1 MSVTR
6 VLLAAGASAALLT
19 AQPLA
24 QPADEVHVQRI
35 RNNVFMLVVGG
46 ANVTVQVE
54 AIVSAEDHDSIYGGD
69 RGVLVVDSGSAPL
82 GAPLL
87 AAIRA
92 LSKGPLRYVINTSA
106 DGDHAGGNAALA
118 KAGAVVQGAQGGGSA
133 TTGRTPLMLLAHENV
148 LKRMSART
156 GEQAPTPLDAWPT
169 DTFLK
174 DKELFFNGES
184 IQILHQPAAHSDG
197 DSLVYL
203 RRSDVIS
210 AGEIFSTVTFPKID
224 ASRGGHVQGVIDG
237 VLRILDLAIPGEKEE
252 AGTMI
257 VPGHGR
263 LCDEADVEFYR
274 EMVTI
279 VHDRV
284 QAMAAKGM
292 LLAQVEAARP
302 ALEYERRYSTP
313 EWTAAMFVE
322 AVYNDVRRA
331 GLSGPPAK

>member
-1 MSVTR
+1 MRTARSLFMAGVAAS
-6 VLLAAGASAALLT
+6 LLAAR
-19 AQPLA
+19 PLA
-24 QPADEVHVQRI
+24 QSGEIHVQRI
-35 RNNVFMLVVGG
+35 RNNVLMLVGAG

-54 AIVSAEDHDSIYGGD
+54 PIASAEDHDSIYGGD
-69 RGVLVVDSGSAPL
+69 RGVLVVDTGGAAMSAQ
-82 GAPLL
+82 LL

-106 DGDHAGGNAALA
+106 DGDHTGGNAALA
-118 KAGAVVQGAQGGGSA
+118 NAGAVVQGAQGGGSA
-133 TTGRTPLMLLAHENV
+133 TEGRTPLMLLAHENV

-156 GEQAPTPLDAWPT
+156 GEQAPTPLAAWPT

-210 AGEIFSTVTFPKID
+210 AGEIFSTTTFPKID
-224 ASRGGHVQGVIDG
+224 AARGGRVQGVVDG
-237 VLRILDLAIPGEKEE
+237 LNRILDLAIPGEKEE

-279 VHDRV
+279 VRDRV
-284 QAMAAKGM
+284 QAMAKKGM
-292 LLAQVEAARP
+292 TLAEVEAARP
-302 ALEYERRYSTP
+302 ALEYEYRYSTP
-313 EWTAAMFVE
+313 GWTSAMFVE
-322 AVYNDVRRA
+322 AVYNDVRH
-331 GLSGPPAK
+331 

>member
-1 MSVTR
+1 MSVR
-6 VLLAAGASAALLT
+6 RCLAATALAALWA

-24 QPADEVHVQRI
+24 QAAGDVHVQRI
-35 RNNVFMLVVGG
+35 RSNVFMLVAGG

-54 AIVSAEDHDSIYGGD
+54 PVASAEEHDSIYGGD
-69 RGVLVVDSGSAPL
+69 RGVLVVDTGGAAL
-82 GAPLL
+82 GAQVL
-87 AAIRA
+87 AAIRT
-92 LSKGPLRYVINTSA
+92 LSTGPLRYIVNTSA
-106 DGDHAGGNAALA
+106 DGDHTGGNAVLA

-133 TTGRTPLMLLAHENV
+133 TQGRTPLMLLAHENV
-148 LKRMSART
+148 LRRMSART
-156 GEQAPTPLDAWPT
+156 GEPAPTPLDAWPT

-210 AGEIFSTVTFPKID
+210 AGEIFSTVTFPRID
-224 ASRGGHVQGVIDG
+224 ASRGGRVQGVIDG
-237 VLRILDLAIPGEKEE
+237 LNRILDLAIPGEKEE

-279 VHDRV
+279 VRDRV
-284 QAMAAKGM
+284 RAMAKKGST
-292 LLAQVEAARP
+292 LAEVHAARP
-302 ALEYERRYSTP
+302 ALEYERRYVAP
-313 EWTAAMFVE
+313 EWTADMFVE
-322 AVYNDVRRA
+322 AVYNDARR
-331 GLSGPPAK
+331 